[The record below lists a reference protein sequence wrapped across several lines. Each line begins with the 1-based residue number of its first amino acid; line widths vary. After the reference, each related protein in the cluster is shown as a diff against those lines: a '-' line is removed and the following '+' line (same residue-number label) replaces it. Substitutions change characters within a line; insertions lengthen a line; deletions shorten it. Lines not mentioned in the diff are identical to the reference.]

1 MNKGTERNHKT
12 SASVKE
18 GFKGRNLEEKEE
30 FFEVLEIYCIFF
42 IPSNEKQYCIFTYCF
57 SALKDTVWSSRMTM

>member
-1 MNKGTERNHKT
+1 MSKGIEWNHKT

-18 GFKGRNLEEKEE
+18 GFKGRNSEEKEE
-30 FFEVLEIYCIFF
+30 FFEVLKIYYIFF

-57 SALKDTVWSSRMTM
+57 SALKLTEKDTV